1 MALARSSYTHLR
13 VPKSSARDL
22 FEMYS
27 LYDALLT
34 QHLRQLAPVRCAQ
47 STIAQLHKYFE
58 DVVLE
63 NNLSALVI
71 ESLPQAAKR
80 TNHEKARFR
89 ELARGGRRAFF
100 FVRQADALNEVFAGW
115 NVNQGLNSLSLLQP
129 EPAYANEHFVVIAD
143 ARFSALLATVRGRTS
158 DGRAG
163 EDEVVWTFEPD
174 IVYSALEYL
183 MARVSAE
190 HPYHAAA
197 FGSAVRSSMPKAT
210 SLQLTLSVTTKLAHL
225 LQEQAGREIAI
236 NRIAT
241 AIRESLE
248 LGVILQKTV
257 DEVGVALNV
266 ASCALRVEGQT
277 AEQSLSYFHFAE
289 GVESEP
295 AQKEEIIRDLDL
307 QSASLAKHPELVTQD
322 GCEEG
327 DSNPQFPMA
336 IVPLIFHER
345 FMGALQVTAADA
357 SRTWDENE
365 LLLLRTVADQVA
377 VAVNHA
383 NLFAQIQQQALTD
396 ALTGCYNRRSFEMQL
411 DKDLLM
417 AKRSHQPLSLV
428 MLDLDKFKQLN
439 DSAGHD
445 AGDDALRK
453 LADCFRQE
461 LRGVDSAARLGGD
474 EFVLILPQA
483 YAEGALLVAERLRAR
498 IEQIE
503 IPGFGNLST
512 SMGIA
517 QFPAHATSR
526 ADLVRAVDGALYG
539 AKRAGRNRVCVA
551 EHSLDNLGN
560 SSAPILRTQDDVTD
574 IAEPS
579 M

>member
-1 MALARSSYTHLR
+1 
-13 VPKSSARDL
+13 
-22 FEMYS
+22 MYS

-34 QHLRQLAPVRCAQ
+34 QHSRQLTPVRCAH
-47 STIAQLHKYFE
+47 STIAQLHRYFE

-63 NNLSALVI
+63 NNLGALVI
-71 ESLPQAAKR
+71 ESLPLFAKR
-80 TNHEKARFR
+80 PNREKARFR
-89 ELARGGRRAFF
+89 DLARGGRRAFF
-100 FVRQADALNEVFAGW
+100 FVRQADALNEVFGGW
-115 NVNQGLNSLSLLQP
+115 NPNAGLNSLALLHP
-129 EPAYANEHFVVIAD
+129 DHNYANEHFVVIAD
-143 ARFSALLATVRGRTS
+143 ARFSALLATVRGRDS
-158 DGRAG
+158 NGRSG

-197 FGSAVRSSMPKAT
+197 FGSAVRTSMPKAT

-257 DEVGVALNV
+257 DEVGLALNV
-266 ASCALRVEGQT
+266 ASCAMRVEGQT
-277 AEQSLSYFHFAE
+277 AEQALRYFYFGGEAAKD
-289 GVESEP
+289 P
-295 AQKEEIIRDLDL
+295 AQEEKASRDLDL
-307 QSASLAKHPELVTQD
+307 QSASLAKHPELLTQD
-322 GCEEG
+322 VCEDS
-327 DSNPQFPMA
+327 DSNNEKVPMA
-336 IVPLIFHER
+336 IVPLMFQER
-345 FMGALQVTAADA
+345 FMGALQVTAADP
-357 SRTWDENE
+357 SRAWDGNE

-411 DKDLLM
+411 DKELLM
-417 AKRSHQPLSLV
+417 AKRSHQPVSVV
-428 MLDLDKFKQLN
+428 MLDLDRFKQLN
-439 DSAGHD
+439 DSVGHD
-445 AGDDALRK
+445 AGDTALRK
-453 LADCFRQE
+453 LAECFRHE

-483 YAEGALLVAERLRAR
+483 YAEGALIVAERLRSR
-498 IEQIE
+498 IAEIE
-503 IPGFGNLST
+503 IPGYGNLSA

-517 QFPAHATSR
+517 TFPSHAASR
-526 ADLVRAVDGALYG
+526 ADLMLAADAALYS

-551 EHSLDNLGN
+551 EPLLGN
-560 SSAPILRTQDDVTD
+560 RIQSSAPIPSPRDEVTD